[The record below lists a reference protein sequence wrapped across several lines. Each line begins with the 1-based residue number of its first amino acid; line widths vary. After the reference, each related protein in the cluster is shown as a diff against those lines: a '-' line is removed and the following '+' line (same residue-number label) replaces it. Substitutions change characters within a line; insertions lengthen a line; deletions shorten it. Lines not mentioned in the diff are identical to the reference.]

1 MTFKRELFDK
11 LKKDLLKGRST
22 LLLGPRQ
29 TGKTTLIKAL
39 CEEFPVRLEYDLRL
53 PSLKLKLENDPETII
68 REVRALKSSRKP
80 LVFIDEIQ
88 KVPNIMDVLQYL
100 LDNKMITLIA
110 TGSSAIKL
118 RRGTTNW
125 LPGRIKLEYLYPLTW
140 QELKLADN
148 SEGDSLFKEHLL
160 FGGLPGIMAEK
171 NLKNRKEDLLAYTAL
186 YLEEEIRQEALVRRL
201 PTFSKFLKLAAL
213 ESGTSPNLSKIA
225 NEGGVSHTS
234 IGEYY
239 QILEDSLI
247 VNRIDSFGKSRSQ
260 ILKKSRF
267 YFFDLGVRN
276 SAAEVSHGKAVL
288 TLQSGLLFE
297 HNIILELI
305 AKNCGRYKLSYWRTK
320 QGNEV
325 DIILEYKEKVIA
337 LEIKNTARPRHEDFK
352 GLKAFSEAVDC
363 SKRYLICNIERPQ
376 KYPHGMALPWRQLDL
391 IFK

>member
-1 MTFKRELFDK
+1 MTFKRELFHK
-11 LKKDLLKGRST
+11 LKKDLFKGRST

-29 TGKTTLIKAL
+29 TGKTTLIKEL
-39 CEEFPVRLEYDLRL
+39 CENFPIRLEYDLRL

-68 REVRALKSSRKP
+68 REVRALKSSSKP

-88 KVPNIMDVLQYL
+88 KVPNVMDVLQYL
-100 LDNKMITLIA
+100 LDNKMIVLIA
-110 TGSSAIKL
+110 TGSSVIKL

-125 LPGRIKLEYLYPLTW
+125 LPCRIKLEYLYPLTW
-140 QELKLADN
+140 QEIELIDN
-148 SEGDSLFKEHLL
+148 SKEDGLFKEHLL

-171 NLKNRKEDLLAYTAL
+171 NLKNRKEDLLAYTSL

-213 ESGTSPNLSKIA
+213 ESGSSPNLSKMA
-225 NEGGVSHTS
+225 NEVGVSHTS
-234 IGEYY
+234 IREYY

-276 SAAEVSHGKAVL
+276 SVAEVSHGKAVL

-297 HNIILELI
+297 HNIVLELI
-305 AKNCGRYKLSYWRTK
+305 AKNCGHYKLSYWRTK

-337 LEIKNTARPRHEDFK
+337 LEIKNTAKPQHEDFK

-363 SKRYLICNIERPQ
+363 SKRYLICNIDRPQ
-376 KYPHGMALPWRQLDL
+376 KYPHGMALPWHQLDL